1 MSSRPSPDHGA
12 HLPQLF
18 KALADAHP
26 GVALVLAGS
35 RRHLMERL
43 VIDGRAPL
51 YGMAQKLALGPIP
64 EGVMVRFLVVRAAA
78 GGKEIDPA
86 TAGHIVEVAGPVPN
100 DIQRLAYEAFNLAG
114 HLASVGSS
122 SLSPSRLTTGPS
134 PRCSPVPSAFAGGNS
149 VKRVID
155 ALEADELIADE
166 GEWRV
171 VDPFLAAWLRPS
183 AGGTSIR

>member
-1 MSSRPSPDHGA
+1 M
-12 HLPQLF
+12 
-18 KALADAHP
+18 
-26 GVALVLAGS
+26 AGS

-114 HLASVGSS
+114 RTIDRTAVAAGVEEAVAHEAAAYADLLGRRSPGQRRVLVALAVETHNRPFSAMFARSVG
-122 SLSPSRLTTGPS
+122 L
-134 PRCSPVPSAFAGGNS
+134 AGGNS